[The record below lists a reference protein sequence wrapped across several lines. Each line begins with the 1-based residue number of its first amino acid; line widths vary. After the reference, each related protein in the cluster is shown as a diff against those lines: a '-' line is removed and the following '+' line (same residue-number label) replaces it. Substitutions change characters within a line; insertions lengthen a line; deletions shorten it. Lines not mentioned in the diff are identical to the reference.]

1 MFKTKLCVIGLFAIC
16 GIAAGESAKEL
27 PPPGVYKIDPDHTFA
42 YFSAWHHFVGRVRG
56 RFDKVTGT
64 LTVSQDPAQCSVD
77 VSIDVLSLSTQV
89 TERDDDLRS
98 PQYFD
103 VKQFPT
109 MTYQGKGIHH
119 IAGGLWQMDGS
130 LTIHGVTKVVPV
142 KFKFS
147 GAFPDGKPGKP
158 IRVAFHGTAATKRVP
173 YGIGA
178 RDNKAEVGDL
188 PAPDVE
194 IELDVEADAIKP

>member
-1 MFKTKLCVIGLFAIC
+1 MFKKKLFVIWLFAIC
-16 GIAAGESAKEL
+16 GIAAGQSAKEL
-27 PPPGVYKIDPDHTFA
+27 PPPGVYQIDPLHTFA

-64 LTVSQDPAQCSVD
+64 LTVAQDPAACSVD
-77 VSIDVLSLSTQV
+77 VSIDVLSISTQV

-98 PQYFD
+98 PEYFD
-103 VKQFPT
+103 VKKFAT
-109 MTYQGKGIHH
+109 MTYQGKGVHKM
-119 IAGGLWQMDGS
+119 AGGLWQMDGS

-147 GAFPDGKPGKP
+147 GTFPDAKPGTP
-158 IRVAFHGTAATKRVP
+158 ARVAFHGTAATKRVP

-178 RDNKAEVGDL
+178 RDNKGEVGDL

-194 IELDVEADAIKP
+194 IELDVEADAIKK